1 VLFVVVLFDVDADY
15 FSPSA
20 FLMTACM
27 DSPSES
33 DKVESSVS
41 SFRILPE
48 SSNQVPLWMS
58 LMFAS
63 GVGVLVSLPR
73 RIFSFSMLLVVLVLT
88 SRTKGCWLEGILKLI
103 LTISLKYT
111 KNF

>member
-1 VLFVVVLFDVDADY
+1 VVGLFDVDVDY
-15 FSPSA
+15 FSPSD
-20 FLMTACM
+20 FFITACI

-58 LMFAS
+58 LMFVR

-73 RIFSFSMLLVVLVLT
+73 RILSFSILLVVVVLT
-88 SRTKGCWLEGILKLI
+88 SRTNGCWLEGILKLI
-103 LTISLKYT
+103 LTICLK
-111 KNF
+111 